1 MAVMG
6 HPYPAEKTEKQP
18 AAKLGGTGVR
28 RAGSS
33 HAGRVR
39 ALNQDA
45 FWVGDLPSGRV
56 LAVVADGM
64 GGHNTGEV
72 ASQKAVSVVRDE
84 LSRSKVYPPA
94 AIARAVQ
101 AANGGIYLYASE
113 NAQHYG
119 MGTTLTAVLLDDQ
132 VGLVAHV
139 GDSRAYLVRGGVISQ
154 LTQDHSW
161 VADRVR
167 QGILSEEEARRH
179 EWRNV
184 ITNALGSA
192 PEIKLDLSHFGVEEG
207 DKILLCSDGVTML
220 LGDETLADV
229 VSKHPPEEA
238 VARLLA
244 LADER
249 GSPDNVTAV
258 VLLVD
263 RLEPQLKKYAL
274 PTTQPNS
281 VALGATMSGVR
292 KVEDA
297 FPLID
302 AFSKLRRHPL
312 YPYRFWILGCLYL
325 VLLFVFF
332 SLR

>member
-1 MAVMG
+1 MG
-6 HPYPAEKTEKQP
+6 QP
-18 AAKLGGTGVR
+18 AATTAERATGATAEPGGASVGK
-28 RAGSS
+28 AGSS

-45 FWVGDLPSGRV
+45 FWAGGVAGGRV

-64 GGHNTGEV
+64 GGHQTGEV

-84 LSRSKVYPPA
+84 LSSSKVYPPA

-101 AANGGIYLYASE
+101 AANGGIYDYASK

-139 GDSRAYLVRGGVISQ
+139 GDSRAYLVREGAVRQ

-167 QGILSEEEARRH
+167 QGVLSEEEARRH

-184 ITNALGSA
+184 ITNALGAA
-192 PEIKLDLSHFGVEEG
+192 PEIKLDLSHFTVKEG

-220 LGDETLADV
+220 LSDETLAEV
-229 VSKHPPEEA
+229 VSKHPPAEA
-238 VARLLA
+238 VVRLLA

-258 VLLVD
+258 VLFVNK
-263 RLEPQLKKYAL
+263 LEPKPKKYAL
-274 PTTQPNS
+274 PESAQPSS
-281 VALGATMSGVR
+281 VKLGATMSGVR
-292 KVEDA
+292 QIEDA